1 MTYKMRDDEAS
12 NAEEESLFL
21 KVLGGKDPTLKIL
34 DFLIDNIGF
43 DYSKTEIASG
53 AGISRTTL
61 FSVWDGL
68 ERNELVAFTRN
79 VGRAKMYRLNMGN
92 EVAKKLIE
100 LDRAISSRHASRLEA
115 LQAAEKASVN
125 AGEFEDAEDVED
137 VENVEN
143 VEDVPDKREGVPI
156 CLL

>member
-12 NAEEESLFL
+12 NAEEGTLFL
-21 KVLGGKDPTLKIL
+21 KVLGGKDPTLKVL

-100 LDRAISSRHASRLEA
+100 LDRAISSRHATRLEA
-115 LQAAEKASVN
+115 TEVAEDPSVN
-125 AGEFEDAEDVED
+125 AWDVEDAGNVED
-137 VENVEN
+137 VENVEDLP
-143 VEDVPDKREGVPI
+143 EKGGSVPI

>member
-1 MTYKMRDDEAS
+1 MAGKMRDDEALKM
-12 NAEEESLFL
+12 EEGSLFL

-79 VGRAKMYRLNMGN
+79 VGRAKMYRLNMRN

-100 LDRAISSRHASRLEA
+100 LDRAISSRHASRLER
-115 LQAAEKASVN
+115 LEAAENPSVN
-125 AGEFEDAEDVED
+125 AGEFEEAED
-137 VENVEN
+137 VENVEDLP
-143 VEDVPDKREGVPI
+143 EKGGGVPI

>member
-12 NAEEESLFL
+12 NAEEGSLFL
-21 KVLGGKDPTLKIL
+21 KVLGGKDPALKVL
-34 DFLIDNIGF
+34 DFLIDNTGF
-43 DYSKTEIASG
+43 DYSKTEIAEG

-79 VGRAKMYRLNMGN
+79 VGRAKMYRLNMES
-92 EVAKKLIE
+92 EVAKKLVE
-100 LDRAISSRHASRLEA
+100 LDRAISSRHASRLER
-115 LQAAEKASVN
+115 LGAAEKASSN
-125 AGEFEDAEDVED
+125 AGEFEEAEDVE
-137 VENVEN
+137 NLEN
-143 VEDVPDKREGVPI
+143 VEDLPEKRESVPI

>member
-1 MTYKMRDDEAS
+1 MEVREGMADKMRDDEAS
-12 NAEEESLFL
+12 NAEEGSLFL
-21 KVLGGKDPTLKIL
+21 EVLGGKDPTLKVL

-43 DYSKTEIASG
+43 DYSKTEIAKG

-68 ERNELVAFTRN
+68 ERNELGAFTRN
-79 VGRAKMYRLNMGN
+79 VGRAKMYRLNMES
-92 EVAKKLIE
+92 EVAKKLVE
-100 LDRAISSRHASRLEA
+100 LGRAISSRHASRLEA
-115 LQAAEKASVN
+115 TEVAEKASVN

-137 VENVEN
+137 LPE
-143 VEDVPDKREGVPI
+143 KRGGVPI

>member
-1 MTYKMRDDEAS
+1 MAGKMRDDEALKM
-12 NAEEESLFL
+12 EEGSLFL

-43 DYSKTEIASG
+43 DYSKTEIAEG

-79 VGRAKMYRLNMGN
+79 VGRAKMYRLNAES
-92 EVAKKLIE
+92 EVAKKLVE
-100 LDRAISSRHASRLEA
+100 LDRAISSRHASRLER
-115 LQAAEKASVN
+115 LGAAEKASSN
-125 AGEFEDAEDVED
+125 AGEGEDVEK
-137 VENVEN
+137 
-143 VEDVPDKREGVPI
+143 VEDLPEKRGGVPI

>member
-1 MTYKMRDDEAS
+1 MAGKMRDDEALKM
-12 NAEEESLFL
+12 EEGSLFL

-43 DYSKTEIASG
+43 DYSKTEIAEG

-68 ERNELVAFTRN
+68 ERSELVAFTRN
-79 VGRAKMYRLNMGN
+79 VGRAKMYRLNIES
-92 EVAKKLIE
+92 EVTKKLVK

-115 LQAAEKASVN
+115 TEVAENPSVN
-125 AGEFEDAEDVED
+125 AGEFEDAEDAED
-137 VENVEN
+137 VENVEDLP
-143 VEDVPDKREGVPI
+143 EKGRGVPI